1 LIASFPE
8 GGEPKPW
15 PYASRNWAL
24 LQNIAAD
31 TAQMPTTVFAGEG
44 GDELLLG

>member
-1 LIASFPE
+1 VHRLVGNRLLPLIAGFPE

-31 TAQMPTTVFAGEG
+31 AA
-44 GDELLLG
+44 